1 MVRLISTNCIGTEVK
16 TRKDGD
22 TEPFITTMILRKVKI
37 SLRMAHFD
45 WSIAE
50 YARNVLYSRPGED
63 VYSGRTN
70 RTAVEGSKAAPSRG
84 NEMSLRPG
92 S

>member
-1 MVRLISTNCIGTEVK
+1 
-16 TRKDGD
+16 
-22 TEPFITTMILRKVKI
+22 MIFCKVKI

-63 VYSGRTN
+63 VYYGHTN
-70 RTAVEGSKAAPSRG
+70 RTAVEGSKEAPFRG
-84 NEMSLRPG
+84 NETSLRPG
-92 S
+92 LQNQVTES